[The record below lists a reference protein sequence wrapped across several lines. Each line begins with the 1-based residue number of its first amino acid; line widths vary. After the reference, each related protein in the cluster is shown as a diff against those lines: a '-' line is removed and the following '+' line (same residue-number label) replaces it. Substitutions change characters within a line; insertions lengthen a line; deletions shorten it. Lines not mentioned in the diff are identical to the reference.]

1 MTTVD
6 STTTRTDRLVRVGT
20 DTSRAQVG
28 SPKNMPPRKRVP
40 KNGTALKMVGA
51 QVAVLRIRKGLT
63 QRQLAKLVRM
73 EEETIA
79 SIEQGRRALMPDV
92 AEAMDR
98 VLESGGVLAAGV
110 EKLPAVDQ
118 VPEWAEEY
126 LDRERDALAISSY
139 ENQVLP
145 GLLQTD
151 AYAEAVFRSRIP
163 LLSSDAVTAQTAIR
177 TARREILRRETPV
190 TLSFIIWEPVLR
202 LKMGGPE
209 VYREQL
215 AHLLSCSELPGV
227 SIQVYP
233 LDRTSHPALDGPFVL
248 LETPDYQRLAYA
260 ETQRG
265 SQLISDMNEVSIL
278 ERRYAM
284 LRTQALNPE
293 ETRAE
298 LDRLLG
304 EQ

>member
-1 MTTVD
+1 
-6 STTTRTDRLVRVGT
+6 
-20 DTSRAQVG
+20 
-28 SPKNMPPRKRVP
+28 MPPRKRVP

-51 QVAVLRIRKGLT
+51 QVAVLRVRKGLT

-92 AEAMDR
+92 AETMDR

-126 LDRERDALAISSY
+126 LDHEREALAISSY
-139 ENQVLP
+139 QNQVMP

-151 AYAEAVFRSRIP
+151 SYAEAVFRSRIP
-163 LLSSDAVTAQTAIR
+163 LLPNDAVSAKTAIR
-177 TARREILRRETPV
+177 TARREKLRRETPA
-190 TLSFIIWEPVLR
+190 TLSFIIWEPVLQ
-202 LKMGGPE
+202 LKLGGPE
-209 VYREQL
+209 VHREQL
-215 AHLLSCSELPGV
+215 AHLISCSELPGV
-227 SIQVYP
+227 SIQVFP
-233 LDRTSHPALDGPFVL
+233 LNRTKHPALDGPFIL
-248 LETPDYQRLAYA
+248 LETPDYQRLAYM

-265 SQLISDMNEVSIL
+265 SQLIFDINEVSIL
-278 ERRYAM
+278 ERKYAM

-304 EQ
+304 ER